1 MKKDKKKIPTAE
13 NGILRI
19 FELITESMGWLQIVA
34 APLLI
39 GLVVAAIIYYPNP
52 TTTRLVL
59 GIFAAALGLIVGII
73 WATKQWKGKGTIW
86 LISRTMSTPELDKQE
101 EVIEPNT
108 TIKGE

>member
-1 MKKDKKKIPTAE
+1 
-13 NGILRI
+13 
-19 FELITESMGWLQIVA
+19 MGWLQIVA

-59 GIFAAALGLIVGII
+59 AIFAAALGLIVGII

-86 LISRTMSTPELDKQE
+86 LTSRTMSTPELDKQE
-101 EVIEPNT
+101 EAIKPNT